1 MKQHREDAIFHEVT
15 TTSCAAKA
23 LAVYSREQKM
33 DTRAVK
39 AFGGQTGVYFVT
51 ATRKTHAVRERMK
64 LRPWQ
69 IYAIVSLRDI
79 ITSKL
84 VVLHHY
90 AKASLGK
97 LSRAACVSHHV
108 MARSKKEITL
118 RGRG

>member
-23 LAVYSREQKM
+23 LAAYSHEQKM

-51 ATRKTHAVRERMK
+51 ATRKTHAGRERMK

-69 IYAIVSLRDI
+69 IYEIVGLRDI

-84 VVLHHY
+84 VAAPLCQGIIG
-90 AKASLGK
+90 KAIAGSMCLA
-97 LSRAACVSHHV
+97 LSESY
-108 MARSKKEITL
+108 L
-118 RGRG
+118 RMPSYL